1 MHTFR
6 IKNFQS
12 IKDTSF
18 TVEGFTVLVG
28 ENDIGKSSCFRSI
41 HALFNSRSGDAFIKQ
56 GESFSEVSCTA
67 NGSTITWKKPRK
79 SGASYTLNKQGNVSE
94 FVNLGRSVPDFIGEM
109 GYGELKL
116 KSDSVDPHFSKQREE
131 PFLVAN
137 AGSKKVLT
145 EFFSEMLKF
154 GPLAV
159 GTNKATKDLRD
170 LNSDISLTEK
180 QRDSV
185 LEYLES
191 FPDVE
196 ALQQEF
202 EILES
207 LLERKEL
214 TEKQSQ
220 LLSSYSA
227 YKDIPDI
234 PEESFDPEIIS
245 ELVKLN
251 RSVGLLKQV
260 QAIPCGLEL
269 PDNPDTDSVA
279 ELNKILGLDFA
290 LRSYLALPEVEDLT
304 LPELDEKIVET
315 LSAIQKYLILLDSP
329 EGVDKL
335 ETGTYILELEK
346 VLLDVELNK
355 LNLAVSEMGDKV
367 SLLEAGLRSAL
378 EEMGECPLCGAQ
390 HKREG

>member
-67 NGSTITWKKPRK
+67 DGSTITWKKPRK

-180 QRDSV
+180 QRDSI

-196 ALQQEF
+196 ELQQEF

-234 PEESFDPEIIS
+234 PEESFDPETVS

-251 RSVGLLKQV
+251 KSVGLLKQV
-260 QAIPCGLEL
+260 QDIPCDLEL
-269 PDNPDTDSVA
+269 PANPDTDSVA
-279 ELNKILGLDFA
+279 ELNKILSLDFS
-290 LRSYLALPEVEDLT
+290 LKSYLALPEVGDLT
-304 LPELDEKIVET
+304 LPELDEKIAET
-315 LSAIQKYLILLDSP
+315 LSAIQQYLILLDSP
-329 EGVDKL
+329 ESVDKL

-346 VLLDVELNK
+346 VLLDVELDK
-355 LNLAVSEMGDKV
+355 LTLAVSEMGDKV
-367 SLLEAGLRSAL
+367 SLLEAELKSAL
-378 EEMGECPLCGAQ
+378 EELGECPLCGAQ
-390 HKREG
+390 HKSEG